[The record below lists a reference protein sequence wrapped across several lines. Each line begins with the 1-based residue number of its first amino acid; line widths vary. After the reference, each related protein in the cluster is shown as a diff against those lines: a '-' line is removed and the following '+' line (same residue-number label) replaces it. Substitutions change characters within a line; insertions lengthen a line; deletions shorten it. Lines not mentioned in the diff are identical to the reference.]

1 MEVVMDKVK
10 RTVYSEEFKVEAIKM
25 VLDGDDLVP
34 TVADRLGIKASQLYN
49 WMSSHRLPGEIK
61 GMINKQKEYESEVK
75 KLKRAL
81 ANSEQEVSI
90 LKKALA
96 YFAKEMK

>member
-1 MEVVMDKVK
+1 MDKIK

-25 VLDGDDLVP
+25 VLEGVDSVP
-34 TVADRLGIKASQLYN
+34 TVAERLGIKPSQLYN
-49 WMSSHRLPGEIK
+49 WMSSHRLPEEIK
-61 GMINKQKEYESEVK
+61 GMMNKQKELEAEIK

-81 ANSEQEVSI
+81 ANSEQEAAI

-96 YFAKEMK
+96 YFAKETK